1 MRSYHAAQGTL
12 SSLLGQNMTEDSMR
26 KIIYICMCIYIPIY
40 IYIYM
45 TRSPFCTEIGMI
57 LQIDYTLII
66 IIIKTHERDSH
77 DTTKT
82 FTIGKSAGEN
92 GLLSS
97 DVKCCTNHE

>member
-1 MRSYHAAQGTL
+1 
-12 SSLLGQNMTEDSMR
+12 
-26 KIIYICMCIYIPIY
+26 MCIYIPIY